1 MQNTITKEFTSAN
14 TKANVTIP
22 QLSAKPQ
29 NKVLLQYVEKRL
41 NKIFFD
47 EVNSSDSI
55 FKKVSNNAV
64 FKMALFLS
72 GHITRAC
79 SIGIAGETAS
89 GKSTIAMDIIDTIQA
104 FADEYELK
112 NVITRL
118 NTDDYYYDRSEMVKQ
133 AGSFAE
139 FAKHYDLDV
148 PEALELELM
157 KKHIKQL
164 LFGDTVYL
172 PKYDMSGTA
181 IRRDNVTKAVPSKI
195 IISEGLFTLTEKVV
209 DAFDFKIYV
218 DVSHEVQKER
228 FYKRAQERDLG
239 DSADEVYENASS
251 KAKIYIHPTAM
262 KADIVLSGEADRA
275 AYKKFINK
283 ILSLVEE
290 IQNITPNNLLLH
302 R

>member
-1 MQNTITKEFTSAN
+1 MQNTITREF
-14 TKANVTIP
+14 I
-22 QLSAKPQ
+22 SAKS
-29 NKVLLQYVEKRL
+29 NKQSNPISVKSGNSVLLQLVEQRL

-47 EVNSSDSI
+47 EINSKNSI
-55 FKKVSNNAV
+55 FKKVSNNAIR
-64 FKMALFLS
+64 KMALFIS

-89 GKSTIAMDIIDTIQA
+89 GKSTIAYDIINTIQS
-104 FADEYELK
+104 FADEYCIN

-118 NTDDYYYDRSEMVKQ
+118 NTDDYYYDRSDMVKK

-139 FAKHYDLDV
+139 FAKNYDLDV

-181 IRRDNVTKAVPSKI
+181 IRRDNVTKAEPSKI

-218 DVSHEVQKER
+218 DVSHQVQKER
-228 FYKRAQERDLG
+228 FYRRAEERGLG
-239 DSADEVYENASS
+239 DSADEVYNNASS
-251 KAKIYIHPTAM
+251 KAKIHIHPTAA
-262 KADIVLSGEADRA
+262 KADIILSGEADRS
-275 AYKKFINK
+275 AYKKFINQ
-283 ILSLVEE
+283 ILCLVQE
-290 IQNITPNNLLLH
+290 IHSSQNSNKGIKLP